1 MTYLYFISNE
11 RQKVVKIGIAKNPE
25 KRLKTFQTAH
35 YEKLIIL
42 KVVSVSNRT
51 LAFQLETALHQKFQK
66 YHIRGEWFK
75 LTPTLFRFIENFQED
90 RISLVEKL
98 IIFLS
103 RVFFVLAII
112 LMLLCTFK
120 S

>member
-11 RQKVVKIGIAKNPE
+11 RQKVVKIGITNNPQ

-42 KVVSVSNRT
+42 KVVKVSNRM
-51 LAFQLETALHQKFQK
+51 LAFQLETALHKKFQK

-103 RVFFVLAII
+103 RILVVLVII
-112 LMLLCTFK
+112 LMILYTFK
-120 S
+120 